1 MGSTGNP
8 PPASVS
14 LAPFAFDWV
23 GGDIHGLQML
33 AIQLHG
39 YVPATT
45 DVTTALDRRAGQLTS
60 DDPGGWQGSAA
71 SAFAAS
77 WSRDALAG
85 GALAAV
91 IGQVSEITGGL
102 AVALSE
108 IENALET
115 QADTAARHGV
125 QIMPDGQPG
134 PQPEGPPASTAEAA
148 QQQWAASYQQV
159 WQRARAE
166 AGQVRQQAAAQL
178 AGIYQQIAPPH
189 KRSPG
194 GISASEDITVSELLA
209 DLWAVPTASRRE
221 VNELIE
227 RLEGRAGALERELA
241 AERGAGRP
249 FSAGVKD
256 ELAKTNA
263 ELDAAGQE
271 LRNAGRT
278 ENALSKLLD
287 SRIRNVRDYL
297 AGQAGPGEHV
307 AGRTPEALA
316 DAADQDPG
324 LLGQLIDAGE
334 RIPMVD
340 VVAGAAGTAL
350 GTYTDVKAGKPL
362 DEALPKEAAANVVGL
377 VAGAV
382 VGGAI
387 GGIPGAL
394 VGSVV
399 GYGVGDLTHN
409 LLWEPWGQDMH
420 TYGAVGG
427 VLYGAGHSE
436 FATVDDTRGFAVSA
450 GHTAEHLWDSIF

>member
-1 MGSTGNP
+1 
-8 PPASVS
+8 
-14 LAPFAFDWV
+14 
-23 GGDIHGLQML
+23 
-33 AIQLHG
+33 
-39 YVPATT
+39 
-45 DVTTALDRRAGQLTS
+45 
-60 DDPGGWQGSAA
+60 
-71 SAFAAS
+71 
-77 WSRDALAG
+77 
-85 GALAAV
+85 
-91 IGQVSEITGGL
+91 
-102 AVALSE
+102 
-108 IENALET
+108 
-115 QADTAARHGV
+115 
-125 QIMPDGQPG
+125 
-134 PQPEGPPASTAEAA
+134 
-148 QQQWAASYQQV
+148 
-159 WQRARAE
+159 
-166 AGQVRQQAAAQL
+166 
-178 AGIYQQIAPPH
+178 
-189 KRSPG
+189 
-194 GISASEDITVSELLA
+194 VSELLA

-227 RLEGRAGALERELA
+227 RLEGRAGALECELA

-271 LRNAGRT
+271 LRDAGRT

-382 VGGAI
+382 VGRAI

-450 GHTAEHLWDSIF
+450 GHAAEHLCGTASSDGDSAHDQVIRPEYPESERVHIGPARRCRYGKRSLADGTRRTRVGLVGWLGEPEHSRTQLGPAIAPVTQGRRGVHQQQGGLPRP